1 MSQNDSPLTALDYTE
16 LTPPVWRGR
25 GRVARLG
32 AYGKRRAGVMRRF
45 IENGVKDAIEKK
57 VIASRDVSEFDEE
70 DNSGDD
76 DD

>member
-1 MSQNDSPLTALDYTE
+1 
-16 LTPPVWRGR
+16 
-25 GRVARLG
+25 
-32 AYGKRRAGVMRRF
+32 MRRF